1 MAELAAKPARIFVVW
16 EPVLFTDWSSPST
29 SACGYRKFKIS
40 RNGGAPPAIVTEI
53 VAEMITLGLGSLRE
67 QALSWKAG
75 AVLTENPSASYIA
88 CKSSMD
94 SSELA
99 FLIRQ
104 IDEYVQVMEV
114 LIRKT
119 PALDTGELALARNLR
134 KKLLVG
140 KQAGRGRK
148 SVTKES
154 G

>member
-1 MAELAAKPARIFVVW
+1 MVVKT
-16 EPVLFTDWSSPST
+16 LLD
-29 SACGYRKFKIS
+29 S
-40 RNGGAPPAIVTEI
+40 R
-53 VAEMITLGLGSLRE
+53 
-67 QALSWKAG
+67 
-75 AVLTENPSASYIA
+75 
-88 CKSSMD
+88 
-94 SSELA
+94 ELA

-104 IDEYVQVMEV
+104 IDEYIQVMEV

-119 PALDTGELALARNLR
+119 PALDTGELALARNLK